1 MSREIRRVPLD
12 YQHPREWDS
21 YRRRIE
27 FLSLYPGERFAS
39 DMADFKANP
48 EDWEGRKPRFEE
60 YMPDFTGRDDL
71 GYCMYETTSEGSPIS
86 PVFATPEE
94 VARWLADNDAS
105 AFGSDTATYEQ
116 WLSVCLGGWAPS
128 AVYSATSGLQSGV
141 AAFADEELS

>member
-1 MSREIRRVPLD
+1 MSREIRRVPL
-12 YQHPREWDS
+12 
-21 YRRRIE
+21 
-27 FLSLYPGERFAS
+27 
-39 DMADFKANP
+39 
-48 EDWEGRKPRFEE
+48 EGRKPRFEE

-141 AAFADEELS
+141 AAFADEEVETLRAQVEQLSDARHVPGLYSWHCPACQELHRVLGGAS